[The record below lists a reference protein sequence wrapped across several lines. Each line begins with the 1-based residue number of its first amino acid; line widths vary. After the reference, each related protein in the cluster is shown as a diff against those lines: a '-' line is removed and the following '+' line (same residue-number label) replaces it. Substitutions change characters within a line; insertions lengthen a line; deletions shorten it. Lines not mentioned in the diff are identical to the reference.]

1 MEGRQAPRRS
11 AAGGAARAVDFLEM
25 ARGLKTTPRTGWVH
39 RGVRGPESVA
49 DHSWRVALM
58 ALVGAEGTSGLD
70 TARAVQIA
78 LVHDL
83 AEAIVGDIAPGDG
96 VPAEEKHR
104 REAAAMEQLRGVLG
118 GCAGERVRA
127 LWDEYEAGASQEA
140 RFVKD
145 MDKLEMILQA
155 REYEEEQGMDL
166 SEFFDSTR
174 GKFKTELGSRWAA
187 EIAERR
193 PGRGSP
199 AARAG
204 SEGAPKGP

>member
-1 MEGRQAPRRS
+1 M
-11 AAGGAARAVDFLEM
+11 
-25 ARGLKTTPRTGWVH
+25 
-39 RGVRGPESVA
+39 A

-104 REAAAMEQLRGVLG
+104 REAAAMEQLGGVLG

-127 LWDEYEAGASQEA
+127 LWDEYEAGASPEA

-155 REYEEEQGMDL
+155 REYEEEQGKDL

-174 GKFKTELGSRWAA
+174 GKFKTELGSQWAN

-193 PGRGSP
+193 PSLGSP
-199 AARAG
+199 APGAA
-204 SEGAPKGP
+204 SEGAETVP

>member
-1 MEGRQAPRRS
+1 MEGRKAPRS
-11 AAGGAARAVDFLEM
+11 AAGGAARVVDFLEM

-104 REAAAMEQLRGVLG
+104 GEAAAMEQLGGGARGMCGRACEGSVG
-118 GCAGERVRA
+118 RVR
-127 LWDEYEAGASQEA
+127 GGGQ
-140 RFVKD
+140 
-145 MDKLEMILQA
+145 
-155 REYEEEQGMDL
+155 
-166 SEFFDSTR
+166 
-174 GKFKTELGSRWAA
+174 
-187 EIAERR
+187 
-193 PGRGSP
+193 P
-199 AARAG
+199 
-204 SEGAPKGP
+204 